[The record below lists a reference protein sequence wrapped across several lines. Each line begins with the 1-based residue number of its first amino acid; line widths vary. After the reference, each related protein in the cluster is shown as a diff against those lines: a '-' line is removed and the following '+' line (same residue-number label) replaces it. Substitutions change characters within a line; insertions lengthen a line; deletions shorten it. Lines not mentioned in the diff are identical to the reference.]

1 MAFYDKNGTALYVG
15 DHIVPDEGL
24 ELLLIS
30 EAYDE
35 SFEETCLY
43 GQQVDHPAAFSI
55 LTQANLSSQWTK
67 VETDEISDAEAVS
80 IIVGGET
87 S

>member
-1 MAFYDKNGTALYVG
+1 MVFYDKNGTVLYVG
-15 DHIVPDEGL
+15 DRIRPDEGL

-35 SFEETCLY
+35 GFEEDCLY
-43 GQQVDHPAAFSI
+43 GQQVEHPASFSV
-55 LTQANLSSQWTK
+55 LTQANLSSNWTK

-80 IIVGGET
+80 IILGGET
-87 S
+87 T